1 MIKKERKDISDAER
15 RERGRSI
22 LRLLEGDG
30 GKDGMVSLMEEVF
43 PDFLKITEERLFGD
57 IWSRSGLSVRDRCMI
72 TLALIVEKRYGDE
85 KYIDFHDKLL
95 KTHMRYAL
103 NSGMSREEILE
114 VILHVANYTCWGAGY
129 QAIRAAKDVFSSKG
143 LQHGEQR
150 SASKVKDQGDI

>member
-1 MIKKERKDISDAER
+1 MIKKEERDISDAER

-22 LRLLEGDG
+22 LRKLEGDRG
-30 GKDGMVSLMEEVF
+30 QDELMSLMEEVF

-57 IWSRSGLSVRDRCMI
+57 IWSRPGLSVRDRCMI

-85 KYIDFHDKLL
+85 KYIELHDKLL

-129 QAIRAAKDVFSSKG
+129 QAIRAAKEVFSSKE
-143 LQHGEQR
+143 LQHAGQR
-150 SASKVKDQGDI
+150 SASKVKGEADI